1 MYKIRLACTGKNEFS
16 YKTKIIDKKNIDDI
30 VNNLNLRTYQ
40 YVEKGN
46 FLYKTN
52 NRFTC
57 KFMEIICNDKITLTA
72 FKNFIKKLKKI
83 GFYSEEDSRVDLI
96 DIITNKVVYGYKFQ
110 SMTVIEDKKNKN
122 NKKYKNSS
130 IYATRK
136 FFP

>member
-72 FKNFIKKLKKI
+72 FKNFIKNNSKCIYGCHLIINSLIRFVWKI
-83 GFYSEEDSRVDLI
+83 KCI
-96 DIITNKVVYGYKFQ
+96 KI
-110 SMTVIEDKKNKN
+110 VI
-122 NKKYKNSS
+122 
-130 IYATRK
+130 
-136 FFP
+136 

>member
-52 NRFTC
+52 SRFTC
-57 KFMEIICNDKITLTA
+57 KFMEIICNAKITSTA

-96 DIITNKVVYGYKFQ
+96 DINTNKVVCGYKFQ
-110 SMTVIEDKKNKN
+110 SMTVIEDKKN